1 MIFYRRWQPVKAL
14 TFDLDDTFYDNHP
27 YIRHAVDEQYA
38 FMLTHYPQTQD
49 KPKSFWWGIRNQVLR
64 DNPEYKSD
72 MIRLRKASLTRGLE
86 QCGLSGMA
94 LTKAVQDTYDHFYY
108 LRSNFLVRDQVKQIL
123 GKLAE
128 KYPIVAITNGNVDL
142 ERIGIAEYFELV
154 LHASVEQ
161 PMKPNPVMFRR
172 AENHFNL
179 SPDQIL
185 HVGDNLEKDVWGAIN
200 SGFRAGWYADNREM
214 LLTQEEVLALPDVEF
229 SDLDELVEL
238 LC

>member
-38 FMLTHYPQTQD
+38 FMQQHYPQVKE
-49 KPKSFWWGIRNQVLR
+49 KPKSFWWQIRAQVLR
-64 DNPEYKSD
+64 DNPEYCSD
-72 MIRLRKASLTRGLE
+72 MIRLRRESLTRGLS
-86 QCGLSGMA
+86 QCGLSGDA
-94 LTKAVQDTYDHFYY
+94 LKKAVEDTYNHFYH
-108 LRSNFLVRDQVKQIL
+108 LRSDFVVRDQVKQIL
-123 GKLAE
+123 GKLAA

-142 ERIGIAEYFELV
+142 ERIGLAEYFDLV

-161 PMKPNPVMFRR
+161 PMKPNPCMFRK
-172 AENHFNL
+172 AQNFLNL
-179 SPDQIL
+179 EPEQIL

-214 LLTQEEVLALPDVEF
+214 FINQENATVLPDVEF

-238 LC
+238 LG